1 VRETDKWLFNLS
13 GYNRINILELFYLEQ
28 KKGCWAS
35 PMFYA
40 NTFSRFANSPF
51 NHRRIFQAIMKLP
64 YEYRLSQ
71 QLHKDICLNLWPE
84 LLEFPFNEFTGFKNY
99 VHKTKNYI
107 TKTKRSSV
115 NFSKKV
121 VKRLVR

>member
-1 VRETDKWLFNLS
+1 
-13 GYNRINILELFYLEQ
+13 
-28 KKGCWAS
+28 
-35 PMFYA
+35 
-40 NTFSRFANSPF
+40 
-51 NHRRIFQAIMKLP
+51 MKLP

-71 QLHKDICLNLWPE
+71 QLPKDICLNLWPE
-84 LLEFPFNEFTGFKNY
+84 LLELPLNEFTGFKNY

-107 TKTKRSSV
+107 TKTKRRSV